1 MTHHLGPYVCREAS
15 ANGGWKQV
23 EWTQAKG
30 MPERGKGL
38 VAGVPECRVVWS
50 AMSLLKIVQLYLTF
64 AASSPAG

>member
-30 MPERGKGL
+30 RPG
-38 VAGVPECRVVWS
+38 GVGGWG
-50 AMSLLKIVQLYLTF
+50 A
-64 AASSPAG
+64 